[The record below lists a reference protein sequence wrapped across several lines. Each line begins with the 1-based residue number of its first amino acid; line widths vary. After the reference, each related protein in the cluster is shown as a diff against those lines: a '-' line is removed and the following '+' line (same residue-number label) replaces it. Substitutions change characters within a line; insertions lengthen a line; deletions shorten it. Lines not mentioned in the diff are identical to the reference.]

1 MPFVDVSTNVL
12 QVIIGIGLLIFIHEL
27 GHFLVAKKIGVRVY
41 AFSLGFGPAIFKKK
55 WGETEYRLSLVPLGG
70 YVKLAGEG
78 PDEEKTG
85 ASWEFSSKSVGQRAA
100 VLVAGV
106 GLNAILAFIAFI
118 VAFQIGVP
126 FIAPEV
132 GQVMPGSPAWE
143 AGIQRGDKVV
153 EVDGNRD
160 IDFEDLFTIIA
171 LNTSTTGLPIKVERD
186 GKILDF
192 TVMPTYDAEHGIQRI
207 GIAPATSLE
216 VDKLFAFENN
226 VSPARDAGLQVKDIV
241 VAVNGKRISTE
252 DEFREIEMQNPGKE
266 ISVVVL
272 RDKREV
278 ELKITPYKS
287 CRWMLGLS
295 CATAR
300 IDGVRN
306 DSLAMNAGFLK
317 GDEITEVN
325 AKPVTGF
332 SEIGKLVLESESESE
347 TYAFTIKRNDQI
359 SSIAV
364 TLKDAKERA
373 SFLSGFS
380 PFYGLIIDS
389 VVDGFP
395 AEKVGL
401 KPGDK
406 VTALNEKEAKD
417 WNSLLQTVIMGQGKP
432 MVVEWMR
439 DGKRFVSTIIPQK
452 DEKNAIGSIG
462 LKFREKTLVKQ
473 YGLFGS
479 CVIGIKKAIINVQR
493 LYLTIKGFFS
503 QRLSTKNV
511 GGFILIA
518 QASYESA
525 KVGMGKLMYFLGILS
540 LQLALLNIMP
550 VPVLDG
556 GHLLFLAIERIKGSP
571 VSQRALSIAHYIGF
585 AAIISLVIYATRND
599 IMRLLSL

>member
-1 MPFVDVSTNVL
+1 MPFVNVSTNVL

-85 ASWEFSSKSVGQRAA
+85 ASWEFSSKTVGQRAA

-106 GLNAILAFIAFI
+106 GLNAILAFVAFV

-126 FIAPEV
+126 FIAPEI
-132 GQVMPGSPAWE
+132 GQVTPGLPAWE
-143 AGIQRGDKVV
+143 AGIQRGDKVI
-153 EVDGNRD
+153 EIDGNRD

-171 LNTSTTGLPIKVERD
+171 LNTSTKGLPIKVERD

-192 TVMPTYDAEHGIQRI
+192 MVMPSYDAEHGIQRI

-216 VDKLFAFENN
+216 VDKIFAFENN
-226 VSPARDAGLQVKDIV
+226 ISPARDAGLQVKDIV

-266 ISVVVL
+266 ISVTVL
-272 RDKREV
+272 RENREV

-287 CRWMLGLS
+287 SRSMLGLS

-300 IDGVRN
+300 IDGVKN
-306 DSLAMNAGFLK
+306 NSLAMNAGFLK
-317 GDEITEVN
+317 GDEITEVDS
-325 AKPVTGF
+325 KSVTGF
-332 SEIGKLVLESESESE
+332 AEIGKLVLASESE
-347 TYAFTIKRNDQI
+347 TCTFTIKRNNQI
-359 SSIAV
+359 SSITV
-364 TLKDAKERA
+364 PLKDAGERGL
-373 SFLSGFS
+373 FLGGIV

-389 VVDGFP
+389 VVEGFP

-406 VTALNEKEAKD
+406 VTALNERELKD
-417 WNSLLQTVIMGQGKP
+417 WNSLLQAVIMSQGKP
-432 MVVEWMR
+432 LVIEWTR
-439 DGKRFVSTIIPQK
+439 DGKRFVSTVVPQK
-452 DEKNAIGSIG
+452 DEKNAMGNIG
-462 LKFREKTLVKQ
+462 LKFREKMLVKQ
-473 YGLFGS
+473 YGLCGS
-479 CVIGIKKAIINVQR
+479 CVVGVKKAIINVQR

-540 LQLALLNIMP
+540 LQLALLNILP

-556 GHLLFLAIERIKGSP
+556 GHLLFLAIEKIKGSP
-571 VSQRALSIAHYIGF
+571 VSQRVLSIAHYIGF